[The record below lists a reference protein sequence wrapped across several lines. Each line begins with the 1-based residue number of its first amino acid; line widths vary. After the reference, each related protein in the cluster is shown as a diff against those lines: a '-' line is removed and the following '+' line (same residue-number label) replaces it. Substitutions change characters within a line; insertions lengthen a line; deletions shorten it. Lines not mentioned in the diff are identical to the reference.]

1 MNIRFWEKIRKLENE
16 IEELK
21 GIRDSLE
28 QQLEVVQNEN
38 LKNKDS
44 SIATFYSIINDF
56 DNKFYINNNWLPKKV
71 LELKFFNRHFFIPK
85 LFFK

>member
-28 QQLEVVQNEN
+28 QQLEVIQNEN
-38 LKNKDS
+38 LNLIDDNHELMLENDELKNK
-44 SIATFYSIINDF
+44 YN
-56 DNKFYINNNWLPKKV
+56 
-71 LELKFFNRHFFIPK
+71 ELYKRFESAKEILRRGGYRI
-85 LFFK
+85 

>member
-16 IEELK
+16 VEELK

-38 LKNKDS
+38 LNLIDDNHELMLENDELKNK
-44 SIATFYSIINDF
+44 YN
-56 DNKFYINNNWLPKKV
+56 
-71 LELKFFNRHFFIPK
+71 ELYKRFESAKEILRRGGYRI
-85 LFFK
+85 

>member
-38 LKNKDS
+38 LNLIDDNHELMLENDELKNK
-44 SIATFYSIINDF
+44 YNELYK
-56 DNKFYINNNWLPKKV
+56 KFESAKEILRRGGYRI
-71 LELKFFNRHFFIPK
+71 
-85 LFFK
+85 

>member
-28 QQLEVVQNEN
+28 QQLEVVQNESLN
-38 LKNKDS
+38 LIDDNRELMLENDELKNK
-44 SIATFYSIINDF
+44 YNELYK
-56 DNKFYINNNWLPKKV
+56 KFESTKEILRRGGYNI
-71 LELKFFNRHFFIPK
+71 
-85 LFFK
+85 

>member
-38 LKNKDS
+38 LNLIDDNHEMMLENDELKNK
-44 SIATFYSIINDF
+44 YNELYK
-56 DNKFYINNNWLPKKV
+56 KFESAKEILRRGGYRI
-71 LELKFFNRHFFIPK
+71 
-85 LFFK
+85 

>member
-38 LKNKDS
+38 LNLIDDNHELMLENDELKNK
-44 SIATFYSIINDF
+44 YNELYK
-56 DNKFYINNNWLPKKV
+56 KFESAKEILRRGGCN
-71 LELKFFNRHFFIPK
+71 I
-85 LFFK
+85 

>member
-1 MNIRFWEKIRKLENE
+1 MNIRFWEKIRKLDNE

-38 LKNKDS
+38 LNLIDDNHELMLENDELKNK
-44 SIATFYSIINDF
+44 YNELYK
-56 DNKFYINNNWLPKKV
+56 KFESAKEILRRGGYNI
-71 LELKFFNRHFFIPK
+71 
-85 LFFK
+85 

>member
-38 LKNKDS
+38 LNLID
-44 SIATFYSIINDF
+44 
-56 DNKFYINNNWLPKKV
+56 DNRELMLDNYELMKKYNELYKKFESAKEILRRGGYNI
-71 LELKFFNRHFFIPK
+71 
-85 LFFK
+85 

>member
-38 LKNKDS
+38 LNLIDDNHELMLENDELKNK
-44 SIATFYSIINDF
+44 YNELYK
-56 DNKFYINNNWLPKKV
+56 KFESAKEILRRGGYNI
-71 LELKFFNRHFFIPK
+71 
-85 LFFK
+85 

>member
-38 LKNKDS
+38 LNLIEDNHELMLENDELKNK
-44 SIATFYSIINDF
+44 YNELYK
-56 DNKFYINNNWLPKKV
+56 KFESAKEILRRGGYRI
-71 LELKFFNRHFFIPK
+71 
-85 LFFK
+85 

>member
-16 IEELK
+16 VEELK

-38 LKNKDS
+38 LNLIDDNHELMLENDELKNK
-44 SIATFYSIINDF
+44 YNELYK
-56 DNKFYINNNWLPKKV
+56 KFESAKEILRRGGYNI
-71 LELKFFNRHFFIPK
+71 
-85 LFFK
+85 

>member
-28 QQLEVVQNEN
+28 QQLEVVQNESLN
-38 LKNKDS
+38 LIDDNHELMLENDELKNK
-44 SIATFYSIINDF
+44 YNELYK
-56 DNKFYINNNWLPKKV
+56 KFESAKEILRRGGYRI
-71 LELKFFNRHFFIPK
+71 
-85 LFFK
+85 

>member
-28 QQLEVVQNEN
+28 QQLEVVQNESLN
-38 LKNKDS
+38 LIYDNHELMLENDELKNK
-44 SIATFYSIINDF
+44 YNELYK
-56 DNKFYINNNWLPKKV
+56 KFESAKEILRRGGYNI
-71 LELKFFNRHFFIPK
+71 
-85 LFFK
+85 

>member
-38 LKNKDS
+38 LNLIDDNHELMLENDELKNKYNELYKKFES
-44 SIATFYSIINDF
+44 SKEILRRGGYNI
-56 DNKFYINNNWLPKKV
+56 
-71 LELKFFNRHFFIPK
+71 
-85 LFFK
+85 

>member
-16 IEELK
+16 VEELK

-38 LKNKDS
+38 LNLIDDNHEMMLENDELKNK
-44 SIATFYSIINDF
+44 YNELYK
-56 DNKFYINNNWLPKKV
+56 KFESAKEILRRGGYNI
-71 LELKFFNRHFFIPK
+71 
-85 LFFK
+85 